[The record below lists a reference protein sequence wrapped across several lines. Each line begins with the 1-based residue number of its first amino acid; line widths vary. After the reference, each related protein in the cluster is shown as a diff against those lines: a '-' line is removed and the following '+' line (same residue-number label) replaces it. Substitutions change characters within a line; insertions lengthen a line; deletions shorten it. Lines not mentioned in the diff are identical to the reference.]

1 MSKKLS
7 APFRHVQTP
16 IELFDYWMPIL
27 GHVELKVLMFITR
40 KTFGWHKSKD
50 RISLSQI
57 VEGTKSCRTGVCN
70 AIDGLINHG
79 LIKKTKEGS
88 VGTEKVYYELVFE
101 DLSCDAP
108 SDIIQKN
115 NTSIN
120 LTPPQYQFDTPPSI
134 NLIPTKETLTKETN
148 TKELDLTPLPPK
160 KEKQKTNQV
169 KSGQVSKY
177 AEKLKNLPLKEW
189 INGKEE
195 TIYFTDE
202 EVSWILM
209 KYTDDEICKAAKNV
223 SNRKKTKR
231 DMLGCIRSEKAY
243 FLDSLKRIKNGTEF
257 FVRT

>member
-101 DLSCDAP
+101 DLSCDLP

-134 NLIPTKETLTKETN
+134 KLIPTKETLTKETL

-160 KEKQKTNQV
+160 VEKKEPNQV

-177 AEKLKNLPLKEW
+177 AEVLKNLPLTELE
-189 INGKEE
+189 NGKEKQV
-195 TIYFTDE
+195 YFTPE
-202 EVSWILM
+202 EISWILF
-209 KYTDDEICKAAKNV
+209 KYSDDQIYKAAKNV
-223 SNRKKTKR
+223 SNRKNTRRGKIGK
-231 DMLGCIRSEKAY
+231 IQSEKAY
-243 FLDSLKRIKNGTEF
+243 FLDSLRRVKDGRDF
-257 FVRT
+257 FT